1 MPIRVRRSMFD
12 ELTARA
18 GPVDRD
24 PYVRAIIAVHLAIF
38 DGQAFDAREYVAF
51 SEDRA
56 RLTRIAERMR
66 QQRDGR
72 PEVEFLVDLVE
83 DGFQRR
89 VASGWARTLEAMRDA
104 VIVADMRQVVRMWN
118 GGAERLFLW
127 TAGEAIGQIA
137 PDLLPSTFTRRQEQ
151 EQLRTVRD
159 EGHFR
164 AAGTWYAKGG
174 AAVECEVEAQLLLD
188 AQDEPCGYVGVF
200 REAVTT
206 ATASTGNSEG
216 EADG

>member
-1 MPIRVRRSMFD
+1 MFD

-18 GPVDRD
+18 GPIGRD
-24 PYVRAIIAVHLAIF
+24 SYVRAIMAVHLALF
-38 DGQAFDAREYVAF
+38 DADGFDARGYVTF
-51 SEDRA
+51 SEDDV
-56 RLTRIAERMR
+56 RLTRMAEQVR

-72 PEVEFLVDLVE
+72 PGIEFLADLIE
-83 DGFQRR
+83 DGFEQR

-104 VIVADMRQVVRMWN
+104 VVVADMRQVVRMWN

-206 ATASTGNSEG
+206 ATGNTGNSEG
-216 EADG
+216 EHDR